1 MCRFIAYI
9 GAPIRMDD
17 LIIKPKNSLI
27 NQSIHAH
34 ETDVPLNGDGFG
46 IGWYMP
52 DLDPYPGLY
61 VSVRPAWN
69 EQNLQ
74 YLAPKIKSDC
84 IFAHVR
90 AASQGN
96 VNEINCH
103 PFHHD
108 KYLFMHNGDIE
119 GFSKIRR
126 HLLAD
131 LSDRAFN
138 CIEGQTDTEHLFA
151 VFLDNIFKTGKPSLS
166 PEEMAEALEKS
177 IHYIADL
184 KVKYN
189 ASPDSYINAAVT
201 DGDVMVAIRYVSS
214 PDLQASSL
222 HYSEGSA
229 YECVEGMCRMRTD
242 KSELAVLVV
251 SEPLTSYR
259 HEWKEIPVNNLLMVD
274 RNLKPSLKV
283 VERKVA

>member
-1 MCRFIAYI
+1 MCRFIAYT

-27 NQSIHAH
+27 HQSVHAH
-34 ETDVPLNGDGFG
+34 QSDEPLNGDGFG

-52 DLDPYPGLY
+52 DLDPYPGLF

-74 YLAPKIKSDC
+74 YMAPKIKSDC

-96 VNEINCH
+96 VNEFNCH

-119 GFSKIRR
+119 DFGKIRR
-126 HLLAD
+126 YLLD
-131 LSDRAFN
+131 GLSDEAFN
-138 CIEGQTDTEHLFA
+138 SIEGETDTEHLFA
-151 VFLDNIFKTGKPSLS
+151 VFLDEVKKTNKPNLS
-166 PEEMAEALEKS
+166 PEEMTNALEKA
-177 IHYIADL
+177 IHYVQGL
-184 KVKYN
+184 KKQYN

-222 HYSEGSA
+222 YYSEGAA
-229 YECVEGMCRMRTD
+229 YECAGNMCRMRTD
-242 KSELAVLVV
+242 KDELAVLVV
-251 SEPLTSYR
+251 SEPLTST
-259 HEWKEIPVNNLLMVD
+259 HEWKEIPVNHILMVD

-283 VERKVA
+283 VESIVE